1 MDREVLCER
10 GVCVYTCVWEAGMGV
25 FYTVLHP
32 EAQRRSPCFLP
43 WACGQQ
49 THQPVVSGTLRAT
62 TLDPGPV
69 PWFQHFMPLEGSH
82 RLSPHKGEGS

>member
-1 MDREVLCER
+1 MGEEEMDREVLCER

-69 PWFQHFMPLEGSH
+69 P
-82 RLSPHKGEGS
+82 